1 MSEST
6 ASEIRLAGQVR
17 QLRARLA
24 GPGGDSVETRAALAL
39 ALLRLGGHQARTG
52 ARVAA
57 LTAAREAAALTLD
70 LAKSTVDYPAR
81 TREWLS
87 LLSHSLQIEYEV
99 TRELDVLDRAISTLN
114 QVLGMLEPDDRDLSG
129 HLSNLGNALRQRH
142 EHTFDERDLQHAVRR
157 QRQALRCAPDDDR
170 DRSALLANLGA
181 SLRLHY
187 ERTGDLDS
195 LDEAIAVLRQ
205 ATAATSPEH
214 PGRLRRLSNLGA
226 ALRARH
232 SRLADPADLTEAE
245 AILRRATAGMLPDS
259 DDALA
264 VLSNLANV
272 LQDEAD
278 ALRDSAKLAE
288 AAEVFRQVADRRCVL
303 LGPEHPDTL
312 ATRNNL
318 ANILAQQGELAA
330 AEETY
335 TALLADLPRVLGAD
349 HPDTLAS
356 RNNLA
361 NVLAQQG
368 KLAEAEAAYTA
379 LLTDQLRVLGA
390 DHPDTLDCRN
400 NLATA
405 LTQQGKL
412 VLAQQ
417 TYQEVLAAQLRV
429 RGEDHPDTQRTKALL
444 SGLADMLCS
453 RVSVVVPRV
462 MLVVHTNSTA
472 DSADQAR
479 ITLRRRMYEALKNAV
494 TRSHIPWADCATESY
509 GEGVLLLLSPQV
521 SREQLVAMVPDNLSR
536 ELRAVNANLLPIDQL
551 RLRVAMHAGPVR
563 VDDRGV
569 TSPAV
574 RETFG
579 MADAPALHESLR
591 RDRADL
597 ALIISDALYQ
607 STTRT
612 PGALFRPARVPVRNA
627 DLLAWILHRPRE
639 LTVGQPHPGYRP
651 STVDPYV
658 LVLAT
663 DALLAVPLCRFP
675 YSRQRLLDSLDP
687 AISSSVHRDSRARQE
702 VQNILRT
709 CLAHED
715 GLSQLLAAVRQLEHT
730 TLPVRHLT
738 TTLARLF
745 ADRGKPGPRPN

>member
-1 MSEST
+1 MSDPAEQES
-6 ASEIRLAGQVR
+6 RLAARVR
-17 QLRARLA
+17 ELRQRAETD
-24 GPGGDSVETRAALAL
+24 PVEARAALAV

-57 LTAAREAAALTLD
+57 LTAVREAAR
-70 LAKSTVDYPAR
+70 LAHSLSESTVDDPAHAVA
-81 TREWLS
+81 WLS
-87 LLSHSLQIEYEV
+87 LLSNSLQVEYEV
-99 TRELDVLDRAISTLN
+99 TRELAVLDRAIDTLTR
-114 QVLGMLEPDDRDLSG
+114 VVGLLDPRDRDLSG
-129 HLSNLGNALRQRH
+129 QLSNLGNALRQRH
-142 EHTFDERDLQHAVRR
+142 EHTFDERDLQAAVRR
-157 QRQALRCAPDDDR
+157 QRQALRAAPDDDR

-205 ATAATSPEH
+205 AGAATSPEH
-214 PGRLRRLSNLGA
+214 PGRLRRMSNLGA

-245 AILRRATAGMLPDS
+245 EILRRAAEGTRLDS

-272 LQDEAD
+272 LQDQAD
-278 ALRDSAKLAE
+278 ALRDGAKLTE
-288 AAEVFRQVADRRCVL
+288 AAEVFRRVAHRRCVL

-312 ATRNNL
+312 ASRNNL
-318 ANILAQQGELAA
+318 ANILAQQGKLAE
-330 AEETY
+330 AEHTY
-335 TALLADLPRVLGAD
+335 TRLLADLPRVLGAD

-368 KLAEAEAAYTA
+368 KSAEAEAAYTE
-379 LLTDQLRVLGA
+379 LLADQVRVLGA
-390 DHPDTLDCRN
+390 DHPDTVDSRN
-400 NLATA
+400 NLAA
-405 LTQQGKL
+405 VLTRQGKL
-412 VLAQQ
+412 VQARA
-417 TYQEVLAAQLRV
+417 TYQEVLHAQLRV

-444 SGLADMLCS
+444 SGLADMLSS

-462 MLVVHTNSTA
+462 MLAVHLTSTV
-472 DSADQAR
+472 DSSGHER
-479 ITLRRRMYEALKNAV
+479 ITLWRRMYEALKKAV

-509 GEGVLLLLSPQV
+509 GDGVLLLLPPQV
-521 SREQLVAMVPDNLSR
+521 SREQLVAMVPDNLST
-536 ELRAVNANLLPIDQL
+536 ELRAINATLLPVQQV

-574 RETFG
+574 LHAFG
-579 MADAPALHESLR
+579 MADTPALHETLR
-591 RDRADL
+591 TDRADL
-597 ALIISDALYQ
+597 ALIISDTLYQ

-612 PGALFRPARVPVRNA
+612 PGALFRPARVPVGNA
-627 DLLAWILHRPRE
+627 DLLAWILHRPRQ
-639 LTVGQPHPGYRP
+639 LTAGKPSTGAAV
-651 STVDPYV
+651 STVDHYV
-658 LVLAT
+658 LAMAT

-687 AISSSVHRDSRARQE
+687 AISSSVHRDTRARQE

-715 GLSQLLAAVRQLEHT
+715 GLAQLLAAVRRLEHA

-738 TTLARLF
+738 STLARLF
-745 ADRGKPGPRPN
+745 TDRGKPGPRPS